1 MTDKKIRMVA
11 LDLDGTTLNNN
22 KIISPRTVEAFR
34 RAMEQ
39 GVHIVI
45 ATGRTFKSLPEQLF
59 DIEGLEYVVTSN
71 GSHITRLEDRKV
83 IYEDHIPAEGVE
95 KVAEM
100 VRGTGISVET
110 FVRGSAYIDQ
120 AEYDDVLES
129 GSTYRDAE
137 YIRTTRKPVPD
148 ILGFMLENKDI
159 IENINLSFEF
169 LEEKE
174 RWRSSLEAIPGTTL
188 TSSFIHNFEVGGAN
202 TSKAAALKHLMNLLG
217 LTPAELMA
225 CGDSPN
231 DGQMLKLA
239 GIGVA
244 VANGTQDIIAMADY
258 VTDANF
264 EDGVAKAI
272 EKFVLDA

>member
-1 MTDKKIRMVA
+1 MTDKKIKMVA
-11 LDLDGTTLNNN
+11 LDLDGTTLNNH
-22 KIISPRTVEAFR
+22 KIISPRTTEAFR

-71 GSHITRLEDRKV
+71 GSHITRLKDRKV
-83 IYEDHIPAEGVE
+83 IYEDYIPAAGVE
-95 KVAEM
+95 KVAAL
-100 VRGTGISVET
+100 VRGSGISVET
-110 FVRGSAYIDQ
+110 FVRGSAYIDR
-120 AEYDDVLES
+120 AEYDDVLAN

-148 ILGFMLENKDI
+148 ILAFMLENKDV

-174 RWRSSLEAIPGTTL
+174 RWRSALEEIPGTTL
-188 TSSFIHNFEVGGAN
+188 TSSFIHNFEVGGAG
-202 TSKAAALKHLMNLLG
+202 TSKAAALRYLMNMLG
-217 LTPAELMA
+217 LTPEELMA

-231 DGQMLKLA
+231 DGQMIKLA

-244 VANGTQDIIAMADY
+244 VANGTPETIAMADY
-258 VTDANF
+258 VTDANY

-272 EKFVLDA
+272 EKFVLDM